1 MSERFLR
8 GRFLRL
14 PWRSSTR
21 RRADLED
28 ELRFYFDMR
37 TRELVEQGMP
47 ESDARREAVRE
58 FGDLEYTKRYC
69 LAEDAM
75 STHEERRTDLLAEL
89 RQDVAHSWRTLRRS
103 PGFAVVALITLAL
116 GIGANTAIFSV
127 VNGLLL
133 RDLPYREAAGLVRIW
148 GAHTDSK
155 QERSQLSA
163 ADFVDLKARQR
174 SFATLGAFAWSSG
187 TYVGTGDPVQL
198 AGLRVDASVLNALGV
213 RPTLGRTFAVGE
225 DSSGANP
232 TIVLAHSVW
241 RRLLGSDSA
250 IVGKSITLGGRSRT
264 VIGVLP
270 PTFFFPT
277 MAEAEYYLPLDLTGI
292 LRDVNRARKF
302 HNLGAIGRLR
312 PAATVTQGR
321 AELTSIMRQLER
333 EYPDAN
339 TNMSVS
345 VLGVREAVVGDTRPA
360 LLILLGASLLVL
372 LIACANVA
380 GMLLSRAV
388 SRRQELAVRAALGAG
403 RARLVRQMLTE
414 SLVLA
419 VVGGGVGLL
428 LAVMGTRALIASAG
442 DRLPAA
448 NQVAVDGT
456 VLLTA
461 LLVTIASGVVFGLIP
476 ALAASRGMSVAL
488 KDATRGSSSGVGRH
502 RLRTAL
508 VAGQLALAVV
518 LLVGAGLLVRSLM
531 RLQQNDL
538 GYSVDSVLTFEV
550 SLGGQRYE
558 TVEAQ
563 DQFFDA
569 LYSRLAALPGVT
581 AVGGSG
587 NIPLR
592 GGSMASLAIDGRPQ
606 PEGKLPEIGYQPVSD
621 DLFKAMGVPLKRGR
635 PFNTTDRNDSP
646 RVVILSEGLARVFWP
661 NADPIGARVR
671 LGPNPS
677 VPWLTVVGVVGDVR
691 MGVSGD
697 PRPTAYVSSR
707 QDHWGGAAV
716 VVRTSGDPMSLL
728 PAVRR
733 EVKALDATLPV
744 GSPASMK
751 DVRSEQLADRR
762 LPMQLMMAFALLALT
777 LAAVGVYGVMAYSV
791 AARTREIGVR
801 VALGAQPSS
810 VFAMVVRQG
819 LGAAVVGL
827 AIGLAGA
834 AALGKLLTKLL
845 YGVGA
850 TDALTFVGV
859 AGVLLAV
866 TLGACL
872 IPARRALRVNPLE
885 ALRSE

>member
-1 MSERFLR
+1 MS

-14 PWRSSTR
+14 PWRSSSR
-21 RRADLED
+21 RRADLDD

-37 TRELVEQGMP
+37 ARELAEQGMN

-58 FGDLEYTKRYC
+58 FGDLEYTKQYC

-75 STHEERRTDLLAEL
+75 SVRDDRRTDVIGEV
-89 RQDVAHSWRTLRRS
+89 RQDVAHSWRALRRS

-116 GIGANTAIFSV
+116 GIGATTAIFSV

-133 RDLPYREAAGLVRIW
+133 RDLPYRDAEGVVRIW

-155 QERSQLSA
+155 QNRSQVSA
-163 ADFVDLKARQR
+163 ADFTDLKERQR
-174 SFATLGAFAWSSG
+174 SFASLGAFAWGGG

-198 AGLRVDASVLNALGV
+198 SGMRVDASVLTTLGI
-213 RPTLGRTFAVGE
+213 RPYLGRTFAVGE

-232 TIVLAHSVW
+232 TIVLGFGVW
-241 RRLLGSDSA
+241 RRVFGGDST
-250 IVGKSITLGGRSRT
+250 IVGKAINLSGRTRT

-270 PTFFFPT
+270 PEFFFPT
-277 MAEAEYYLPLDLTGI
+277 AAEAEFYTPLDLTPMM
-292 LRDVNRARKF
+292 RDVNRARKF
-302 HNLGAIGRLR
+302 HNLGLVGRVR
-312 PAATVTQGR
+312 PGVPVSQAG

-333 EYPDAN
+333 EHPESN
-339 TNMSVS
+339 TNMSVATA
-345 VLGVREAVVGDTRPA
+345 GVREAVVGDTRPA
-360 LLILLGASLLVL
+360 LLVLLGASLLVL

-403 RARLVRQMLTE
+403 RARLVRQMFTE

-419 VVGGGVGLL
+419 LLGGGAGLA
-428 LAVMGTRALIASAG
+428 LAVWGTRALVASAG
-442 DRLPAA
+442 DRIPAA

-461 LLVTIASGVVFGLIP
+461 LLVTVLSGVAFGLIP
-476 ALAASRGMSVAL
+476 ALTASRGMHGAL
-488 KDATRGSSSGVGRH
+488 KDATRGSSGGVARH
-502 RLRTAL
+502 RMRSAL
-508 VAGQLALAVV
+508 VTGQLALAVV
-518 LLVGAGLLVRSLM
+518 LLVGAGLLVRSLL
-531 RLQQNDL
+531 RLQQTDL
-538 GYSVDSVLTFEV
+538 GYSIDSVLTFEV
-550 SLGGQRYE
+550 NLAGQRYATNE
-558 TVEAQ
+558 SQ

-569 LYSRLAALPGVT
+569 LYAQLAALPGVT

-592 GGSMASLAIDGRPQ
+592 GGSSASLAIDGRPQ
-606 PEGKLPEIGYQPVSD
+606 PEGKLPEVGYQPVSD
-621 DLFKAMGVPLKRGR
+621 DLFEAMGIALKHGR
-635 PFNTTDRNDSP
+635 AFNSADRSDAP
-646 RVVILSEGLARVFWP
+646 RVVILSEGLARAFWP
-661 NADPIGARVR
+661 NADPIGARIR
-671 LGPNPS
+671 LGPDPS
-677 VPWLTVVGVVGDVR
+677 EPWHTVVGVVGDVR
-691 MGVSGD
+691 VGVSGE

-716 VVRTSGDPMSLL
+716 VVRTTGDPMGLL

-733 EVKALDATLPV
+733 ELRTLDATLPV
-744 GSPASMK
+744 GSPSSMK
-751 DVRSEQLADRR
+751 DVKSNRLADRR

-801 VALGAQPSS
+801 VALGAQPRS

-819 LGAAVVGL
+819 LTAAVAGL

-834 AALGKLLTKLL
+834 VALGGVLTKLL
-845 YGVGA
+845 YGVRA
-850 TDALTFVGV
+850 TDAPTFGAV
-859 AGVLLAV
+859 ATVLLVV
-866 TLGACL
+866 TLAACL
-872 IPARRALRVNPLE
+872 VPARRALKVDPLE